1 VHGQIKDRDGGVT
14 PYTATVRVTVTFAS
28 LCDLTRTLVTKAD
41 VAQSLCDKL
50 VVAAAADAAGDAK
63 KRDNNLASYRKQIDA
78 QIGKSITSAN
88 AALLKQ
94 LSLEL

>member
-1 VHGQIKDRDGGVT
+1 M
-14 PYTATVRVTVTFAS
+14 TVTFAS

-50 VVAAAADAAGDAK
+50 AAAAAADAAGDAK
-63 KRDNNLASYRKQIDA
+63 KRENNLAAYRKQIDA

-88 AALLKQ
+88 AELLKQ

>member
-1 VHGQIKDRDGGVT
+1 MTTYNG
-14 PYTATVRVTVTFAS
+14 TVQVTVTFAS

-50 VVAAAADAAGDAK
+50 VAAATADAAGDTK
-63 KRDNNLASYRKQIDA
+63 KRENILAAYRKQVDA
-78 QIGKSITSAN
+78 QTGKSITTAN
-88 AALLKQ
+88 AALLKR